1 MCEVTVDSSHVEEM
15 VDVDDAAQEG
25 AAVLKKAMV
34 LLSQALPGTVEC
46 GW

>member
-1 MCEVTVDSSHVEEM
+1 MCEVTVNSSHMEEM

-25 AAVLKKAMV
+25 ALKKAMV